1 MCEVY
6 FFLTCFF
13 CFFPPYFL
21 LALPFFFPLAIVLHF
36 SLSLSLSLHSSSEPT
51 PRQPVQPRGGSNQLN
66 YWEHKNAAANG
77 SWINTL
83 AKLLPRLPLLPQGI
97 KLKILRLRMQRREAM
112 VEVFVWGWGTVM
124 TRPGHRKDFWVQR
137 ANLIMILVIYW
148 RQMQQRYKN
157 WRTIECLSQPI
168 LLYILKQDTSV
179 V

>member
-1 MCEVY
+1 MWSI
-6 FFLTCFF
+6 FFSHLLLLLLSSLFSTCT
-13 CFFPPYFL
+13 
-21 LALPFFFPLAIVLHF
+21 AFFFPLAIVLHF
-36 SLSLSLSLHSSSEPT
+36 SLSLSLSLHSSSELT
-51 PRQPVQPRGGSNQLN
+51 PRQAVQPRGGSNQLN

-148 RQMQQRYKN
+148 WQRYKN
-157 WRTIECLSQPI
+157 WRTTECLSQPI

>member
-1 MCEVY
+1 MKY
-6 FFLTCFF
+6 IFFS
-13 CFFPPYFL
+13 PASSASFL
-21 LALPFFFPLAIVLHF
+21 LIFYLHCLFFSSCHCPSFLSLP
-36 SLSLSLSLHSSSEPT
+36 LSLSLHSSSELT
-51 PRQPVQPRGGSNQLN
+51 PRQAVQPRGGSNQLN

-148 RQMQQRYKN
+148 WQRYKN
-157 WRTIECLSQPI
+157 WRTTECLSQPI

>member
-1 MCEVY
+1 MWSI
-6 FFLTCFF
+6 FFSHLLLLLLSSLFSTCT
-13 CFFPPYFL
+13 
-21 LALPFFFPLAIVLHF
+21 AFFFSSCHCPSF
-36 SLSLSLSLHSSSEPT
+36 LSLSLHSSSEPT